1 MASIRTAIE
10 LYDSFSAP
18 MMNVINAVNL
28 GVSAIYDMQS
38 AISEPFDT
46 ASIEGARESINRA
59 TIAMQELDAAIQ
71 GTGSPEIESPPS
83 PPPVDVPIQWQS
95 GSFEVF
101 TGSGIERFQQE
112 VQSTNAMLEQL
123 STTQNAIARQAYN
136 TNIFPPEAFQ
146 DLNSL
151 AVRIDNVRNR
161 IQTIENNPLN
171 MGTDAANAELE
182 MLRGQLDQAIQEQ
195 QNLNR
200 AMDDMDVQA
209 ANNAYLRLRQTIGDT
224 ERHIRDNVDEQGRFN
239 HEIERGTE
247 SADKLMN
254 TIGRAVAAYA
264 TMQTVTSV
272 LELSDQLTSTTA
284 RLDLMNDGLQTT
296 KELQDMIFLS
306 AERSRASYQDTA
318 DAVSKLGLMAGDAF
332 SSNEETIA
340 FMEQV
345 NKQFAIAGTEASG
358 IQAAML
364 QLTQAMGSGVLRG
377 EEYNSILDQAPN
389 IIQTISDY
397 IEGNEEVLRSVA
409 EEMGM
414 TAEELAGNV
423 KGSMKDIAGEG
434 ILSAELVK
442 EAMFLAADDTNEKFE
457 SMPKTFAQIWTSFQ
471 NHALMA
477 FQPVLERMN
486 EIGNSEAFQD
496 FVDGGMEALSVAAGL
511 SIEIFDSL
519 ANTAGLLAD
528 NWSWLSPVI
537 YGVVAAL
544 ILYNTVAA
552 ISTGIAAAKALAE
565 GVYAASLAMQTG
577 ATFAATAAQYGF
589 NTALLACPLT
599 WIILIVIAVIA
610 VFYAAVAAMNKFSGT
625 SVSATGIVASS
636 FAVLGAHIINKFFV
650 PVQNAFATVANFIQN
665 ASNDVGAAVEV
676 AFYDMCLTVIGYFQ
690 NLAGAIETVLNKIPG
705 VTVDITSGLDGFYSQ
720 LERAQQAVKDESGWV
735 EYMEK
740 WDYIDYGDAAR
751 AGYLFG
757 EGIENT
763 IKDFDLSSLFE
774 NNIPSPD
781 DYNEMFGGSPWD
793 GALDNIGS
801 GIEDIAG
808 NAGRIADSMDITKEE
823 LKSICDMA
831 EQEAVNRFTTAEIHI
846 EQTNHNTVKGGM
858 DLDGVIEK
866 LTESVNEA
874 VEAAAE
880 GVH

>member
-18 MMNVINAVNL
+18 MMNVINAVSL

-38 AISEPFDT
+38 AISEPFDA
-46 ASIEGARESINRA
+46 ASLEGAREEIDQA
-59 TIAMQELDAAIQ
+59 TIAMQELLETAQ
-71 GTGSPEIESPPS
+71 QMKGPIE
-83 PPPVDVPIQWQS
+83 
-95 GSFEVF
+95 EN
-101 TGSGIERFQQE
+101 TAQQE
-112 VQSTNAMLEQL
+112 Q
-123 STTQNAIARQAYN
+123 
-136 TNIFPPEAFQ
+136 
-146 DLNSL
+146 
-151 AVRIDNVRNR
+151 
-161 IQTIENNPLN
+161 
-171 MGTDAANAELE
+171 
-182 MLRGQLDQAIQEQ
+182 
-195 QNLNR
+195 
-200 AMDDMDVQA
+200 
-209 ANNAYLRLRQTIGDT
+209 
-224 ERHIRDNVDEQGRFN
+224 FN

-296 KELQDMIFLS
+296 KESQDMIFLS

-377 EEYNSILDQAPN
+377 EEYNSILEQAPN

-442 EAMFLAADDTNEKFE
+442 EAMFSAADDTNEKFE

-496 FVDGGMEALSVAAGL
+496 FVSGADEALSVAAGL
-511 SIEIFDSL
+511 SLEIFDAL
-519 ANTAGLLAD
+519 GLLAD

-537 YGVVAAL
+537 YGVAAAL
-544 ILYNTVAA
+544 LVYYGAMLLCNTVTA
-552 ISTGIAAAKALAE
+552 ISTGITAANALAE
-565 GVYAASLAMQTG
+565 SIYAASLDMQTG

-599 WIILIVIAVIA
+599 WIILIVIAMIA

-636 FAVLGAHIINKFFV
+636 FAILGAHIINKFFV

-665 ASNDVGAAVEV
+665 AGNDVGAAVEV

-831 EQEAVNRFTTAEIHI
+831 EQEVVNRFTTAEIHI
-846 EQTNHNTVKGGM
+846 KQTNHNTVKSGM

>member
-10 LYDSFSAP
+10 LYDAFSAP

-28 GVSAIYDMQS
+28 GTSAIYDMQS
-38 AISEPFDT
+38 AISEPFDS
-46 ASIEGARESINRA
+46 ASLEGAREEINQA
-59 TIAMQELDAAIQ
+59 TIAMQELFETAQ
-71 GTGSPEIESPPS
+71 QIEG
-83 PPPVDVPIQWQS
+83 PIK
-95 GSFEVF
+95 EN
-101 TGSGIERFQQE
+101 TAQQE
-112 VQSTNAMLEQL
+112 Q
-123 STTQNAIARQAYN
+123 
-136 TNIFPPEAFQ
+136 F
-146 DLNSL
+146 
-151 AVRIDNVRNR
+151 NR
-161 IQTIENNPLN
+161 
-171 MGTDAANAELE
+171 
-182 MLRGQLDQAIQEQ
+182 
-195 QNLNR
+195 
-200 AMDDMDVQA
+200 
-209 ANNAYLRLRQTIGDT
+209 
-224 ERHIRDNVDEQGRFN
+224 
-239 HEIERGTE
+239 EIERG
-247 SADKLMN
+247 AGNANKLMD
-254 TIGRAVAAYA
+254 TIGHAVAAYA
-264 TMQTVTSV
+264 TMQTVTSA

-284 RLDLMNDGLQTT
+284 RLDLMNDGLQAT

-345 NKQFAIAGTEASG
+345 NKQFVIAGTEASG

-364 QLTQAMGSGVLRG
+364 QLTQAMGAGVLRG
-377 EEYNSILDQAPN
+377 EEYNSILEQAPN

-397 IEGNEEVLRSVA
+397 IEGNEEVLNSVA

-414 TAEELAGNV
+414 TAEALAGNV
-423 KGSMKDIAGEG
+423 KGSMKDIASEG

-442 EAMFLAADDTNEKFE
+442 EAVLSAADDTNERFE
-457 SMPKTFAQIWTSFQ
+457 KMPKTFAQIWISFQ

-477 FQPVLERMN
+477 FQPVLERIN
-486 EIGNSEAFQD
+486 EIGNSEAFQE
-496 FVDGGMEALSVAAGL
+496 FVSGADEALSVAAGL
-511 SIEIFDSL
+511 SLEILDSL
-519 ANTAGLLAD
+519 VNTADILSD
-528 NWSWLSPVI
+528 NWSWLAPVI
-537 YGVVAAL
+537 YGVAAAL
-544 ILYNTVAA
+544 LVYCGAMLLYNTVTAV
-552 ISTGIAAAKALAE
+552 STGITSAKALAE
-565 GVYAASLAMQTG
+565 GIYAASLKMQTG
-577 ATFAATAAQYGF
+577 ATFAATAAQYGL

-636 FAVLGAHIINKFFV
+636 FAVLGAHIINRFFV
-650 PVQNAFATVANFIQN
+650 PVQNGFATFANFIGN
-665 ASNDVGAAVEV
+665 VCNDPIAAIKV
-676 AFYDMCLTVIGYFQ
+676 AFYDMCLTVIGYIQ
-690 NLAGAIETVLNKIPG
+690 NLAGAIETLLNKIPG
-705 VTVDITSGLDGFYSQ
+705 VTVDITSGLGGFFSQLDSFYSE
-720 LERAQQAVKDESGWV
+720 LEQAQQAVKDESGWV
-735 EYMEK
+735 GYMEK

-763 IKDFDLSSLFE
+763 IKDFDLSSFFE

-823 LKSICDMA
+823 LKYLRDMA

>member
-345 NKQFAIAGTEASG
+345 NKQFAIAETEASG

-377 EEYNSILDQAPN
+377 EEYNSILEQAPN

-414 TAEELAGNV
+414 TAEALAGNV

-442 EAMFLAADDTNEKFE
+442 EAMFSAADDTNEKFE

-552 ISTGIAAAKALAE
+552 ISTGITAAKALAE
-565 GVYAASLAMQTG
+565 GVYAASLVMQTG